1 MSGIDIDRFLVETAT
16 RVETTYNEFGDV
28 VYGTTSPEA
37 CLYRDISDL
46 KTALNRYEVGV
57 DGILWLAS
65 SSAVIRG
72 DIYYHP
78 DEGYLQIV
86 KITKAK
92 TLLTDNT
99 HKFMRCQVSKQRQV
113 S

>member
-28 VYGTTSPEA
+28 DYGSTSSEA
-37 CLYRDISDL
+37 CLYRDISDF
-46 KTALNRYEVGV
+46 KQVPNRYEVGI
-57 DGILWLAS
+57 DGILWLAAS
-65 SSAVIRG
+65 SSVARG
-72 DIYYHP
+72 DTYYHP

-92 TLLTDNT
+92 TFLTDNT
-99 HKFMRCQVSKQRQV
+99 HKFMRCLVSKQRQV